1 VIFGPTHA
9 LIEMLNYQIEDT
21 IYSHTLERER
31 KIIMCFEEGIVVL
44 MLLHGAAVKKKKK
57 KRKKKKRRC

>member
-1 VIFGPTHA
+1 
-9 LIEMLNYQIEDT
+9 MLNCQIEDT